1 MKIGEAILK
10 RHPSIC
16 IRCDKCN
23 SILINGTIN
32 LLNTRIQDATC
43 DTCMMIDA
51 EEESQSK
58 WDYSASLE
66 YIHHSIQEAMNGDL
80 SLLDTA
86 LEKVEDIRNRNYQ
99 SDVEVVSREGVKEI
113 EDRFKSDMRVI
124 KVITNIIK

>member
-1 MKIGEAILK
+1 MKVGTA
-10 RHPSIC
+10 IC

-23 SILINGTIN
+23 TILINGTIN

-43 DTCMMIDA
+43 DTCMMTEA
-51 EEESQSK
+51 EADVRRWS
-58 WDYSASLE
+58 
-66 YIHHSIQEAMNGDL
+66 
-80 SLLDTA
+80 
-86 LEKVEDIRNRNYQ
+86 EKSQ